1 MDVSLT
7 ATLIFSRKKNINT
20 KTEKGGKV
28 HDLVDFNIVLLYSR
42 LNMGDPNIN
51 TGSPVGYRHTINH
64 EHGSQVLL
72 LLLLLLLSLLSVY

>member
-1 MDVSLT
+1 MSLT
-7 ATLIFSRKKNINT
+7 ATLIRKKRYQYQNRKRRKI
-20 KTEKGGKV
+20 V
-28 HDLVDFNIVLLYSR
+28 HDLVDFNIVLLHSR

-72 LLLLLLLSLLSVY
+72 QLLLLLLSLLSVY